1 MTPTVTSW
9 VGVSF
14 LPLYAWVAIGSA
26 AGGLVRFLLGAFIQ
40 QQTGATFPIGTLTI
54 NVGGSF
60 VLGFLLR
67 YALGTPAVGPEVRAF
82 LTAGFCGG
90 FTTFSTFSYETAAL
104 IEDGDYHRAAWYLGL
119 SVVLSLGAVFLGA
132 GLARELLD
140 LRRRL

>member
-1 MTPTVTSW
+1 M
-9 VGVSF
+9 
-14 LPLYAWVAIGSA
+14 PLFAWVAIGSA
-26 AGGLVRFLLGAFIQ
+26 AGGVLRFLLGALIQ
-40 QQTGATFPIGTLTI
+40 QKTGSTFPVGTLAI

-60 VLGFLLR
+60 ILGFLLR
-67 YALGTPAVGPEVRAF
+67 YALGGPAISPEIRAF

-119 SVVLSLGAVFLGA
+119 SVALSLGAVFLGA

>member
-1 MTPTVTSW
+1 M
-9 VGVSF
+9 
-14 LPLYAWVAIGSA
+14 PLFAWVAIGSA
-26 AGGLVRFLLGAFIQ
+26 AGGVLRFLLGALIQ
-40 QQTGATFPIGTLTI
+40 QKTGSTFPVGTLAI

-67 YALGTPAVGPEVRAF
+67 YALGGPAISPEIRAF
-82 LTAGFCGG
+82 LTAGLCGG

-119 SVVLSLGAVFLGA
+119 SVALSLGAVFLGA